1 MICIE
6 DCYHVTPIEYA
17 AQVDNGAQSLEIVE
31 LLHTFASRPLTRR
44 NPESHLTLL
53 HWAARG
59 DTEAQC
65 PGERPFAAPRVPRIS
80 IHPTYSCP
88 HEPLQWE
95 RLRHEPLQWERLRVM
110 RGYAFVAS
118 GRAAVR
124 PRPCLAT

>member
-1 MICIE
+1 MAFPTEEDHPWVYDADDASEIAMICIE

-65 PGERPFAAPRVPRIS
+65 PGERPFAA
-80 IHPTYSCP
+80 T
-88 HEPLQWE
+88 
-95 RLRHEPLQWERLRVM
+95 
-110 RGYAFVAS
+110 A
-118 GRAAVR
+118 RAAHFHS
-124 PRPCLAT
+124 PHI